1 MISRSAPL
9 PSPLP
14 AARGEGIGSH
24 LPLPLAGEGRGEGK
38 LLTIAFAL
46 LLAAGCGHTAKSPGA
61 AANPIAPVVL
71 PKTNAEAQAA
81 FDEGVRLMKMGKK
94 HYKEA
99 RKPLQRATELDGRLF
114 EAWHDLGV
122 IETSLGNFDKAVDDF
137 ERALSIQ
144 PGARKTLLAY
154 GESLRRAHRP
164 KKAASVYSKWLDSD
178 PNDFEMRA
186 RYGQVLR
193 EAGALDESLEQAR
206 LLLGTAGENVSH
218 TVIAYNALALTY
230 YKMGKYE
237 LAETALK
244 KASDLDPKSAF
255 RLEQPGSRCLRT
267 RS

>member
-1 MISRSAPL
+1 MISRS
-9 PSPLP
+9 SPLP
-14 AARGEGIGSH
+14 NLSIHTAASRGEGTGSRGEARRKVT
-24 LPLPLAGEGRGEGK
+24 LSREAGEGRGEGK
-38 LLTIAFAL
+38 PLWIALAAL
-46 LLAAGCGHTAKSPGA
+46 LATAAAGCGHKAKAPGT

-122 IETSLGNFDKAVDDF
+122 IETALGNFDKAVDDF

-164 KKAASVYSKWLDSD
+164 KKAASVYAKWLNAD
-178 PNDFEMRA
+178 PNDFEMRS

-193 EAGALDESLEQAR
+193 EAGRAR
-206 LLLGTAGENVSH
+206 RVAGTGPA
-218 TVIAYNALALTY
+218 
-230 YKMGKYE
+230 
-237 LAETALK
+237 
-244 KASDLDPKSAF
+244 ASGN
-255 RLEQPGSRCLRT
+255 RR
-267 RS
+267 

>member
-1 MISRSAPL
+1 MTSRQRDGSAL
-9 PSPLP
+9 WM
-14 AARGEGIGSH
+14 AVEA
-24 LPLPLAGEGRGEGK
+24 
-38 LLTIAFAL
+38 AL
-46 LLAAGCGHTAKSPGA
+46 LLRRVVAAGCGHGGAKAPGA

-81 FDEGVRLMKMGKK
+81 FDEGVRLMKLGKK

-164 KKAASVYSKWLDSD
+164 KKAAVRLREVAGRG
-178 PNDFEMRA
+178 PERLRHARALRAGPARGRRA
-186 RYGQVLR
+186 R
-193 EAGALDESLEQAR
+193 
-206 LLLGTAGENVSH
+206 
-218 TVIAYNALALTY
+218 
-230 YKMGKYE
+230 
-237 LAETALK
+237 
-244 KASDLDPKSAF
+244 
-255 RLEQPGSRCLRT
+255 
-267 RS
+267 

>member
-1 MISRSAPL
+1 MTSRSAPL
-9 PSPLP
+9 PGPLP
-14 AARGEGIGSH
+14 AARGEGTGFD
-24 LPLPLAGEGRGEGK
+24 LPLRPRNVDERAGVRASRLVALAV
-38 LLTIAFAL
+38 LLA
-46 LLAAGCGHTAKSPGA
+46 AAGCGHRRSRRAA

-137 ERALSIQ
+137 ERALDIQ

-164 KKAASVYSKWLDSD
+164 RRRRRCTRSGWT
-178 PNDFEMRA
+178 RT
-186 RYGQVLR
+186 R
-193 EAGALDESLEQAR
+193 
-206 LLLGTAGENVSH
+206 T
-218 TVIAYNALALTY
+218 T
-230 YKMGKYE
+230 
-237 LAETALK
+237 
-244 KASDLDPKSAF
+244 
-255 RLEQPGSRCLRT
+255 SRCAPATGRSCARPGRSTSRWNRRACFLEPRVRT
-267 RS
+267 YPTR